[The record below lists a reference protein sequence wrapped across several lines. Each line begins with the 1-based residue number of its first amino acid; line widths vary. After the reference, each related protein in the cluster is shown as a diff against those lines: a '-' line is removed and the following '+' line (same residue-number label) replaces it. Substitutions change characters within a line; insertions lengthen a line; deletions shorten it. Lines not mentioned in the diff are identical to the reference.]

1 MKFSKAIQ
9 NSNYRGSD
17 EPPQRH
23 GKRIPVTMSQNIV
36 RGEIASA
43 TLVQA
48 ALRGDLYHGLS
59 ENPYK
64 AALTGSLHR
73 GSEIPQKATV
83 QGSLHR
89 GPTSPLH
96 QGYTGG
102 DTGASPYIPLR
113 KGQSTDPYPVKA
125 FAAPIGAHQRTTS
138 DSPIRNHSEH
148 SRATPVSSKPPVAQ
162 ARGKRPAGKKVNHK
176 HL

>member
-1 MKFSKAIQ
+1 MKFSKATQ

-17 EPPQRH
+17 EPPLRH
-23 GKRIPVTMSQNIV
+23 GKRIPVAMSPNIV
-36 RGEIASA
+36 RREFASD
-43 TLVQA
+43 TLFKA
-48 ALRGDLYHGLS
+48 ALRGDLHRGL

-73 GSEIPQKATV
+73 GVEIPQKTAF
-83 QGSLHR
+83 QGSLHL
-89 GPTSPLH
+89 GPTSPH

-102 DTGASPYIPLR
+102 DPGASPYIPLR
-113 KGQSTDPYPVKA
+113 KGHTTDPYPVEA

-148 SRATPVSSKPPVAQ
+148 SRATPVSSIPPVAL
-162 ARGKRPAGKKVNHK
+162 ARSKRPAGKIKP
-176 HL
+176 